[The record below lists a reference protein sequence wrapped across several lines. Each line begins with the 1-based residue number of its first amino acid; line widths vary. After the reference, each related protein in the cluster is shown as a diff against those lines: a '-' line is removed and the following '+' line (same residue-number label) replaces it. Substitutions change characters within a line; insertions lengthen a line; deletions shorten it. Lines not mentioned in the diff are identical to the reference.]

1 MNENLYE
8 AQYVVTKKNK
18 IKKFYDENKIL
29 AFSFILVL
37 LISIG
42 LIFFYLENKETKKIQ
57 LSEIYIEAKID
68 LKNGNKNKAK
78 NTLKKVIFSNDST
91 YSVLSL
97 FLILNENLISEKEEI
112 SNLFDH
118 VLANNKFEK
127 EIGNLIIFKKAL
139 YKSNYID
146 EEELMLDL
154 KPLIETESLWKPHAL
169 LLLGDY
175 FFVKNQNIKAKEFY
189 SQILSIKNLHEDLYE
204 KARLQLTFIINE

>member
-1 MNENLYE
+1 M
-8 AQYVVTKKNK
+8 
-18 IKKFYDENKIL
+18 
-29 AFSFILVL
+29 
-37 LISIG
+37 
-42 LIFFYLENKETKKIQ
+42 
-57 LSEIYIEAKID
+57 
-68 LKNGNKNKAK
+68 
-78 NTLKKVIFSNDST
+78 
-91 YSVLSL
+91 LSL

-154 KPLIETESLWKPHAL
+154 KPLIETESLWKAHAL

>member
-1 MNENLYE
+1 MSEDLYQ

-18 IKKFYDENKIL
+18 IKKFYEENKIL
-29 AFSFILVL
+29 FISSLIFIL
-37 LISIG
+37 ISVVS
-42 LIFFYLENKETKKIQ
+42 IFFYLENKEAKKIE
-57 LSEIYIEAKID
+57 LSESYIEAKID

-78 NTLKKVIFSNDST
+78 NTLKKIIFANDST

-97 FLILNENLISEKEEI
+97 FLVLNENLIVQQEEI

-127 EIGNLIIFKKAL
+127 EITNLIIFKKAL

-175 FFVKNQNIKAKEFY
+175 FFANNQNIKAKNFY

-204 KARLQLTFIINE
+204 KARLQLSLIINE

>member
-1 MNENLYE
+1 MSENLYE

-18 IKKFYDENKIL
+18 IKKFYEENKIL
-29 AFSFILVL
+29 FISFLIAI
-37 LISIG
+37 LISVVS
-42 LIFFYLENKETKKIQ
+42 IFFYIENKETKKIE
-57 LSEIYIEAKID
+57 LSESYIEAKID

-78 NTLKKVIFSNDST
+78 NTLKKIIFANDST

-97 FLILNENLISEKEEI
+97 FLVLNENLIVQQEEI

-118 VLANNKFEK
+118 VLDNNKFEK
-127 EIGNLIIFKKAL
+127 EINNLIIFKKAL

-175 FFVKNQNIKAKEFY
+175 FFANDQNTKAKDFY

-204 KARLQLTFIINE
+204 KARLQLSLIINE

>member
-1 MNENLYE
+1 M
-8 AQYVVTKKNK
+8 
-18 IKKFYDENKIL
+18 
-29 AFSFILVL
+29 
-37 LISIG
+37 
-42 LIFFYLENKETKKIQ
+42 
-57 LSEIYIEAKID
+57 
-68 LKNGNKNKAK
+68 
-78 NTLKKVIFSNDST
+78 
-91 YSVLSL
+91 LSL
-97 FLILNENLISEKEEI
+97 FLVLNENLIVQQEEI

-127 EIGNLIIFKKAL
+127 EITNLIIFKKAL

-175 FFVKNQNIKAKEFY
+175 FFANNQNIKAKNFY

-204 KARLQLTFIINE
+204 KARLQLSLIINE

>member
-1 MNENLYE
+1 MSENLYE

-18 IKKFYDENKIL
+18 IKKFYEENKIL
-29 AFSFILVL
+29 FISFLIAI
-37 LISIG
+37 LISVVS
-42 LIFFYLENKETKKIQ
+42 IFFYIENKETKKIE
-57 LSEIYIEAKID
+57 LSESYIEAKID

-78 NTLKKVIFSNDST
+78 NTLKKIIFANDST

-97 FLILNENLISEKEEI
+97 FLVLNENLIVQQEEI

-127 EIGNLIIFKKAL
+127 EITNLIIFKKAL
-139 YKSNYID
+139 YKSNYIN

-175 FFVKNQNIKAKEFY
+175 FFANDQNTKAKDFY

-204 KARLQLTFIINE
+204 KARLQLSLIINE